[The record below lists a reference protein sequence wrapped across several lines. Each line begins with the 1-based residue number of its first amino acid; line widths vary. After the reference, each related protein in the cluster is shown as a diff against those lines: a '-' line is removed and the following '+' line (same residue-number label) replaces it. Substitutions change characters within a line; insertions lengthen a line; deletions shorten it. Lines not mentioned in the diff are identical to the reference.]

1 MTTLAFTIQGS
12 RRRGL
17 ALGLLLAGALLLALV
32 VVIPLWMAHR
42 HYDSV
47 LDDMGQRLERY
58 ERLAEARP
66 ALERR
71 LEGVKAQGSRKFFLK
86 ASGASLA
93 AAEIQEQVRR
103 IIESGG
109 ARVTSVQ
116 VAQPKD
122 EAGFRQFGVSAQLT
136 ANIAALRRVLLAVD
150 SAEPYLLVD
159 TLTIRSQVPPNFK
172 APPGFEPE
180 MYVQLDV
187 IGFSVKG
194 AGQ

>member
-66 ALERR
+66 AR
-71 LEGVKAQGSRKFFLK
+71 
-86 ASGASLA
+86 
-93 AAEIQEQVRR
+93 
-103 IIESGG
+103 
-109 ARVTSVQ
+109 
-116 VAQPKD
+116 QPKVLPQ
-122 EAGFRQFGVSAQLT
+122 GQRC
-136 ANIAALRRVLLAVD
+136 IA
-150 SAEPYLLVD
+150 
-159 TLTIRSQVPPNFK
+159 RSR
-172 APPGFEPE
+172 
-180 MYVQLDV
+180 
-187 IGFSVKG
+187 
-194 AGQ
+194 